1 MADKSW
7 FQCKT
12 HYQKMADN
20 GSEKRVSETYLVDA
34 LLWGEAEARIT
45 KELQP
50 FVKAG
55 EELFID
61 DIARFPIDRVLEEG
75 ATELDDRYYKVVQA
89 FITINEDTGEERR
102 TNYKYLVRAS
112 DTERVQEVMKEYN
125 HDSVGDWIIV
135 SIQETTV
142 MDVYYYSSEGA
153 IVDILDQHSD
163 ISLYAICTRIALM
176 KVLPIRL

>member
-102 TNYKYLVRAS
+102 TNYKYLDRAS
-112 DTERVQEVMKEYN
+112 DP
-125 HDSVGDWIIV
+125 D
-135 SIQETTV
+135 
-142 MDVYYYSSEGA
+142 A
-153 IVDILDQHSD
+153 
-163 ISLYAICTRIALM
+163 AL
-176 KVLPIRL
+176 